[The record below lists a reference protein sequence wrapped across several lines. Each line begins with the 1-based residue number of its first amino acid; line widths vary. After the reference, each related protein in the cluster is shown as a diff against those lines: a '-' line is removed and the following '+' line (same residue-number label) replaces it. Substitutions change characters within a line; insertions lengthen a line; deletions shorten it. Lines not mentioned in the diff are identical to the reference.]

1 MNNFNIEVW
10 DINNGKYKYYIE
22 TSDSLDQL
30 ANKVYEA
37 IELGRP
43 IKVAYKYLDNDGFA
57 VFNGKEIINF
67 EIEEYKNKEEK

>member
-1 MNNFNIEVW
+1 MNKFNITVW
-10 DINNGKYKYYIE
+10 DTNNSNYKYYIE

-37 IELGRP
+37 MELERP

-57 VFNGKEIINF
+57 VFNGKKIIDF
-67 EIEEYKNKEEK
+67 EIEEYKDVI